1 MRELLG
7 AHLTAHYGNY
17 PSVNFPNWQAAYY
30 GENYARLPQLKRR
43 YDPENLFSHPQS
55 VRLPG

>member
-1 MRELLG
+1 
-7 AHLTAHYGNY
+7 
-17 PSVNFPNWQAAYY
+17 VNFPNWQAAYY
-30 GENYARLPQLKRR
+30 GENSARLQQLKRR